1 MNEDEIIDDYFF
13 SVKVNSS
20 ENNSKDLIPD
30 AKYYLI
36 RPKNSEIIFI
46 MDKKPDYK
54 EEPFYNSCKECKLD
68 MNNYLKDHCV
78 DRFDTEDLSMEED
91 NYLDVLG
98 VCPLD
103 NSVGYVFA
111 ESKEVNADIS
121 TVLNTTDNFTVDEEV
136 ANHYKIYDWHIL
148 TLLNNEP
155 FKSYIQEHL
164 DEFKIEES
172 EAPSAPGPTKESKGT
187 PVILNRRLLI

>member
-1 MNEDEIIDDYFF
+1 MNEDEVMDDYFF
-13 SVKVNSS
+13 TVKANSS

-30 AKYYLI
+30 AKYYLV
-36 RPKNSEIIFI
+36 RPKDSEIIFV

-54 EEPFYNSCKECKLD
+54 EEPFYNNCKECKLD
-68 MNNYLKDHCV
+68 MNNYLKDYCV
-78 DRFDTEDLSMEED
+78 DQFDTDNMSTEED
-91 NYLDVLG
+91 NYLYVLG
-98 VCPLD
+98 ICPPD
-103 NSVGYVFA
+103 NSVGYLFA

-121 TVLNTTDNFTVDEEV
+121 TVLNTTDNFTVDKEV

-164 DEFKIEES
+164 DEFKIGES
-172 EAPSAPGPTKESKGT
+172 KASSAPGPTKESKGT

>member
-1 MNEDEIIDDYFF
+1 MNEDEVMDDYFF
-13 SVKVNSS
+13 TVKANSS

-30 AKYYLI
+30 AKYYLV
-36 RPKNSEIIFI
+36 RPKDSEIIFV

-54 EEPFYNSCKECKLD
+54 EEPFYNNCKECKLD
-68 MNNYLKDHCV
+68 MNNYLRDYCV
-78 DRFDTEDLSMEED
+78 DQFDTDNMSSEED
-91 NYLDVLG
+91 SYLYVLG
-98 VCPLD
+98 ICPPD

-121 TVLNTTDNFTVDEEV
+121 TVLGTTDNFTVDREV

-164 DEFKIEES
+164 DEFKIGES
-172 EAPSAPGPTKESKGT
+172 KAPSAPGPTKESKGT

>member
-1 MNEDEIIDDYFF
+1 MNED
-13 SVKVNSS
+13 KVVEGCIPS
-20 ENNSKDLIPD
+20 EVVDSFGNNSKDSIPD

-68 MNNYLKDHCV
+68 MNNYLKDYCV
-78 DRFDTEDLSMEED
+78 DRFDTEYLSMEED

-98 VCPLD
+98 ICPPD

-111 ESKEVNADIS
+111 ESKEVNADVS
-121 TVLNTTDNFTVDEEV
+121 TVLNTTDNFTIDKEV
-136 ANHYKIYDWHIL
+136 ANHYKTYDWHIL

-172 EAPSAPGPTKESKGT
+172 KAPSTLGLTRESKST

>member
-13 SVKVNSS
+13 PVKANSS

-30 AKYYLI
+30 AKYYLV
-36 RPKNSEIIFI
+36 RPKNSEIIFV

-68 MNNYLKDHCV
+68 MNNYLLDHCI
-78 DRFDTEDLSMEED
+78 DRFDTEDLSMEVD

-164 DEFKIEES
+164 DEFKIGES
-172 EAPSAPGPTKESKGT
+172 KAPSAPGPTKESKGT

>member
-1 MNEDEIIDDYFF
+1 MNEDEVMDDYFF
-13 SVKVNSS
+13 TVKANSS

-30 AKYYLI
+30 AKYYLV
-36 RPKNSEIIFI
+36 RPKDSEIIFV

-54 EEPFYNSCKECKLD
+54 EEPFYNNCKECKLD
-68 MNNYLKDHCV
+68 MNNYLEDYCV
-78 DRFDTEDLSMEED
+78 DQFDTDNMSSEED
-91 NYLDVLG
+91 SYLYVLG
-98 VCPLD
+98 ICPPD

-148 TLLNNEP
+148 ALLNNEP

-164 DEFKIEES
+164 DEFKIGES
-172 EAPSAPGPTKESKGT
+172 KAPSTPGPTKESKGT

>member
-30 AKYYLI
+30 AKYYLV
-36 RPKNSEIIFI
+36 RPKNSKIIFV

-68 MNNYLKDHCV
+68 MNNYLLDHCI
-78 DRFDTEDLSMEED
+78 DQFDTEDLSMEVD

-98 VCPLD
+98 VRPLD

-164 DEFKIEES
+164 DEFKIGES
-172 EAPSAPGPTKESKGT
+172 KAPSAPGPTKESKGT

>member
-30 AKYYLI
+30 AKYYLV
-36 RPKNSEIIFI
+36 RPKNSEIIFV

-68 MNNYLKDHCV
+68 MNNYLLDHCI
-78 DRFDTEDLSMEED
+78 DRFDTEDLSMEVD

-98 VCPLD
+98 VRPLD

-164 DEFKIEES
+164 DEFKIGES
-172 EAPSAPGPTKESKGT
+172 KAPSAPGPTKESKGT

>member
-1 MNEDEIIDDYFF
+1 MNEDEVMDDYFF
-13 SVKVNSS
+13 TVKANSS

-68 MNNYLKDHCV
+68 MNNYLKDRCV

-172 EAPSAPGPTKESKGT
+172 EAPSTPGPTKESKGT

>member
-36 RPKNSEIIFI
+36 RPKDSEIIFI

-91 NYLDVLG
+91 NYLYVLG
-98 VCPLD
+98 ICPPD

-172 EAPSAPGPTKESKGT
+172 EAPSVLGPTRESKST

>member
-1 MNEDEIIDDYFF
+1 MDISDI
-13 SVKVNSS
+13 SKTPQ
-20 ENNSKDLIPD
+20 NNIPD
-30 AKYYLI
+30 AKYYLV
-36 RPKNSEIIFI
+36 RPKNSEIIFV

-68 MNNYLKDHCV
+68 MNNYLLDHYI
-78 DRFDTEDLSMEED
+78 DRFDTEDLSMEVD

-98 VCPLD
+98 VRPLD

-164 DEFKIEES
+164 DEFKIGES
-172 EAPSAPGPTKESKGT
+172 KAPSTPGPTKESKGT